1 VDQRDAI
8 GPLDFAPV
16 DLGTASVIEHWKRLR
31 QAQTTVALSGV
42 SATGAVGNL
51 NVTLGELTLLGQGV
65 VVAVGQAAGT
75 SSAEAVGAIVEGPPE
90 VALAFGLLDFGER
103 VEEGQVILAITP
115 AWVQIITDLEKDPN
129 ALYRLS
135 PREAEELVA
144 GAYRSQDWQVT
155 LTPRSGDG
163 GVDIIATRSDVGAIR
178 ILDQVKLYKPSNLVP
193 AHDVRAMWGVL
204 DADKRASKAYVTTT
218 SGFAPGV
225 QQEFADRM
233 PTRLELRDAVALRDW
248 LQRCLRG

>member
-1 VDQRDAI
+1 LPDHLSAI
-8 GPLDFAPV
+8 V
-16 DLGTASVIEHWKRLR
+16 
-31 QAQTTVALSGV
+31 TTS
-42 SATGAVGNL
+42 
-51 NVTLGELTLLGQGV
+51 
-65 VVAVGQAAGT
+65 GT
-75 SSAEAVGAIVEGPPE
+75 SQTEWKPEESESDERLTGKKHRLGAGISANELRMGLYSHNPPE

-115 AWVQIITDLEKDPN
+115 AWVQSITDLEEDPN

-178 ILDQVKLYKPSNLVP
+178 ILDQVKLYKPGNLVP
-193 AHDVRAMWGVL
+193 THDVRAMWGVL
-204 DADKRASKAYVTTT
+204 DADERASKADVTTT